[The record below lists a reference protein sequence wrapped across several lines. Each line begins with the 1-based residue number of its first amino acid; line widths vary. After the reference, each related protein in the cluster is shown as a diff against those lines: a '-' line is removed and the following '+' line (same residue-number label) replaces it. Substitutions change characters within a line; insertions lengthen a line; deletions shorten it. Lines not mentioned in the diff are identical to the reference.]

1 MDEALGYLKMQSDGK
16 IFSVMSLHLFIQLN
30 IASVADVGGDAMLF
44 WHVCGPGFG

>member
-1 MDEALGYLKMQSDGK
+1 MDETLGYLKMQSDGK

-44 WHVCGPGFG
+44 WHVCGPGLG